1 MQYRLKTS
9 LKAMQILKDLQARTY
24 LTPNVLA
31 RLAIGLSLRD
41 STTPTQ
47 QSADSLGLEFNRPTL
62 TGDHEVLY
70 KVLMCQHA
78 KKNLSDDEFFP
89 YHVRMHLERGVRMLI
104 DEYLFAGNFEKL
116 IINLS
121 ELE

>member
-1 MQYRLKTS
+1 
-9 LKAMQILKDLQARTY
+9 MQILKDLQAKTN

-41 STTPTQ
+41 STVPTQ
-47 QSADSLGLEFNRPTL
+47 PPSNSLGLEFNRPTL
-62 TGDHEVLY
+62 TGEHEILY

-78 KKNLSDDEFFP
+78 KKNLSDEEFFP
-89 YHVRMHLERGVRMLI
+89 HHVRMHLERGVHMLN
-104 DEYLFAGNFEKL
+104 DEYQFAGNFEKL
-116 IINLS
+116 ILNLR